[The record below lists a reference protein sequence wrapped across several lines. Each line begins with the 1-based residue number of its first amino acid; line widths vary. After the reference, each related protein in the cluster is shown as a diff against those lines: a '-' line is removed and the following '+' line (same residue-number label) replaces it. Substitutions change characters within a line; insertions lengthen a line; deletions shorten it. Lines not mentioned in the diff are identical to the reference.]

1 MLVTR
6 YFARDAYKRK
16 TVFVTGGGS
25 GINLRIG
32 RNFAALGADIA
43 VCGRRQETWTSPP
56 GNCGRS
62 GRMFAPSPPTCAR

>member
-6 YFARDAYKRK
+6 YFAPDAYKGK

-25 GINLRIG
+25 GIDLRIA
-32 RNFAALGADIA
+32 RNFAALGADIDI
-43 VCGRRQETWTSPP
+43 CRRWQETWTSPP
-56 GNCGRS
+56 RNGGRS